1 MLTYSHYK
9 KLGQELGLNKLNKV
23 IISNFKD
30 LEEILRYNKSNN
42 IYFYRLT
49 SKLIPLATHNE
60 VLFDYISDYKDA
72 FGNIGK
78 IIKESKMRVDTHPD
92 QYCVL
97 NSIKD
102 EVVKSSKEILLYHK
116 EMFKAMGI
124 DGKII
129 IHIGSG
135 AYGKKKSIERFKE
148 NFYSLDEEIRK
159 LIIIENDDKVFN
171 AYDTLKLCKELGIPM
186 VLDYHHYLCNK
197 TSKKI
202 EDLIEEIFNTWNNEK
217 YPPKIHFSS
226 SKGNNKK
233 DVRAHHEYID
243 SKRFIEFINKIKF
256 VNRDF
261 DVMLEAK
268 MKDMALFKLVAEL
281 KYREK
286 YKWLNESTFE
296 IKKGNLNN
304 M

>member
-197 TSKKI
+197 TSK
-202 EDLIEEIFNTWNNEK
+202 
-217 YPPKIHFSS
+217 
-226 SKGNNKK
+226 
-233 DVRAHHEYID
+233 
-243 SKRFIEFINKIKF
+243 
-256 VNRDF
+256 
-261 DVMLEAK
+261 
-268 MKDMALFKLVAEL
+268 
-281 KYREK
+281 
-286 YKWLNESTFE
+286 
-296 IKKGNLNN
+296 
-304 M
+304 